1 MVVYKK
7 EEFENSTTDNSIHDN
22 AIKHLETMNNVK
34 SRLGGRDTSL
44 KLSAKTVNKF
54 KFVILIILL
63 E

>member
-22 AIKHLETMNNVK
+22 AFKHLETMNNVK
-34 SRLGGRDTSL
+34 FGLGGRDTSL